1 MNAMTEMSAM
11 SAMSSIGG
19 LNGME
24 GGASIDFGPDEPLD
38 APALARSKSVTHVRP
53 FTTVEAAIAAV
64 ESLDRE
70 LKKFELA
77 VADSLQD
84 YLGVQMAQ
92 ITDCALARGWEPL
105 SFIQKNGFRVY
116 RYEAIRS
123 APRGLSTAELA
134 AKLERRSRSRAA
146 R

>member
-1 MNAMTEMSAM
+1 MNAM
-11 SAMSSIGG
+11 SSMGAIGG

-24 GGASIDFGPDEPLD
+24 GGASVNFSAEH
-38 APALARSKSVTHVRP
+38 PAKERTAASSKGMTHVRP
-53 FTTVEAAIAAV
+53 FTRVEAAIAAV

-92 ITDCALARGWEPL
+92 ITDCALARGWEPV
-105 SFIQKNGFRVY
+105 SFMQKDGFRVY
-116 RYEAIRS
+116 RYEAM
-123 APRGLSTAELA
+123 PVYKG
-134 AKLERRSRSRAA
+134 RRKKR
-146 R
+146 

>member
-1 MNAMTEMSAM
+1 MNAM
-11 SAMSSIGG
+11 SSMTAIGG

-24 GGASIDFGPDEPLD
+24 GGASVNFSADPPE
-38 APALARSKSVTHVRP
+38 APALARSKAVTHVRP
-53 FTTVEAAIAAV
+53 FTNVEAAIAAL

-92 ITDCALARGWEPL
+92 ITDCALARGWEPV
-105 SFIQKNGFRVY
+105 SFLQKDGFRVY
-116 RYEAIRS
+116 RYEAMRS
-123 APRGLSTAELA
+123 YKG
-134 AKLERRSRSRAA
+134 RSKKR
-146 R
+146 

>member
-1 MNAMTEMSAM
+1 MNAV
-11 SAMSSIGG
+11 SSMGAIGG

-24 GGASIDFGPDEPLD
+24 GGASVNFSAEHPANEPT
-38 APALARSKSVTHVRP
+38 AARSKGVTHVRP
-53 FTTVEAAIAAV
+53 FTRVEAAIAAV

-92 ITDCALARGWEPL
+92 ITDCALARGWEPV
-105 SFIQKNGFRVY
+105 SFMQKDGFRVY
-116 RYEAIRS
+116 RYEAMP
-123 APRGLSTAELA
+123 AYKG
-134 AKLERRSRSRAA
+134 RRKKR
-146 R
+146 